1 MSGPGGHR
9 PVLPDRV
16 AELLADIPR
25 LVLDGTLGLGGHSE
39 RLLAAGAR
47 VIGIDRDPE
56 ALACAR
62 ERLAPFG
69 DAFTSVQGNYRH
81 ARAILDEL
89 GIERVDGVLLDLGVS
104 SLQLDTAERGFSF
117 RLAGPLDM
125 RMGPDARSV
134 REVLDDVDEAEL
146 RRILYEWGEERWAP
160 RIARAILAEK
170 DRLQTTTDL
179 ARVVERAIPR
189 RAWPRDIHPAT
200 RTFQALRIAANDE
213 LGALEELLRSIPDLL
228 ARGGRAVIISF
239 HSLEDRM
246 VKRAFAE
253 LAHPCRCPPGLPV
266 CNCGATEWRLL
277 TRKAIRPDE
286 EEIARNPRARSA
298 KLRAVERL

>member
-1 MSGPGGHR
+1 MAGPGGHR

-16 AELLADIPR
+16 TELLADVPR

-47 VIGIDRDPE
+47 VVGIDRDPE
-56 ALACAR
+56 ALARAR

-69 DAFTSVQGNYRH
+69 DAFTAVQGNYRH

-89 GIERVDGVLLDLGVS
+89 GIERVDGALLDLGVS
-104 SLQLDTAERGFSF
+104 SLQLDMAERGFSF
-117 RLAGPLDM
+117 RLPGPLDM

-134 REVLDDVDEAEL
+134 REVIDGVDEAEL
-146 RRILYEWGEERWAP
+146 RQILHEWGEERWAP

-170 DRLQTTTDL
+170 DRLETTTDL

-213 LGALEELLRSIPDLL
+213 MGALAEFLRSIPDLL

-266 CNCGATEWRLL
+266 CNCGAAEWRLL
-277 TRKAIRPDE
+277 TKRAIRPDE
-286 EEIARNPRARSA
+286 AEIAKNPRSRSA

>member
-1 MSGPGGHR
+1 MAGPGGHR

-16 AELLADIPR
+16 TELLADVPR

-47 VIGIDRDPE
+47 VVGIDRDPE
-56 ALACAR
+56 ALARAR

-69 DAFTSVQGNYRH
+69 DAFTAVQGNYRH

-89 GIERVDGVLLDLGVS
+89 GIERVDGALLDLGVS

-117 RLAGPLDM
+117 RLPGPLDM

-134 REVLDDVDEAEL
+134 REVIDGVDEADL
-146 RRILYEWGEERWAP
+146 RQILHEWGEERWAP

-170 DRLQTTTDL
+170 DRLETTTDL

-213 LGALEELLRSIPDLL
+213 MGALAEFLRSIPDLL

-266 CNCGATEWRLL
+266 CNCGAAEWRLL
-277 TRKAIRPDE
+277 TKRAIRPDE
-286 EEIARNPRARSA
+286 AEIAKNPRSRSA